1 MSEQNLDKDIVNQQD
16 GAEPVIL
23 RNELGGA
30 PDPNVVVDEA
40 DRTILLTKD
49 EAIIIEKE
57 PQFDIAPVN
66 RARKVY
72 TGMFGPVE
80 IGVLGAGMLAV
91 LGAVLLYVFFV
102 VPSNAEV
109 ESQRTRRQNLETEL
123 ASTREK
129 FGNIENV
136 EHRVGELIDSVN
148 SFESNYLPVPT
159 TGRTALYQ
167 RINGLINAY
176 SLVNSSGP
184 DYSPLEILDDKKAAG
199 NEEKSG
205 KSKFRSFFPGV
216 YVSMTV
222 EGPYPNLRRFIR
234 ELETGSEFVVVSA
247 VELEPSDSQEKQR
260 QDQGN
265 PTQAAPMESGFDPIT
280 LKPTAADPTTM
291 SAQAQANLPNSYRGK
306 THGAIVSLR
315 IEMAAYFR
323 RPSLEAVPADPA
335 QQQ

>member
-1 MSEQNLDKDIVNQQD
+1 MSHQNLDKDIVNQQD
-16 GAEPVIL
+16 GAEPAIL
-23 RNELGGA
+23 RNNLGGT

-40 DRTILLTKD
+40 DRTVLLTKD
-49 EAIIIEKE
+49 ETIVIEKG

-91 LGAVLLYVFFV
+91 LGAILLYVLFV

-109 ESQRTRRQNLETEL
+109 KSQRARRQNLETEL
-123 ASTREK
+123 ASAQEK

-136 EHRVGELIDSVN
+136 EHRVGELIDSVD
-148 SFESNYLPVPT
+148 SFESNYLPIPT

-199 NEEKSG
+199 NEDKSG
-205 KSKFRSFFPGV
+205 KSKFRSYFPGV

-222 EGPYPNLRRFIR
+222 EGPYANLRRFIR

-247 VELEPSDSQEKQR
+247 VELEPSDSQEKQSK
-260 QDQGN
+260 DQAD
-265 PTQAAPMESGFDPIT
+265 PTQAAAMESGFDP
-280 LKPTAADPTTM
+280 TTM
-291 SAQAQANLPNSYRGK
+291 PAQALPNLPNSYRGK

-323 RPSLEAVPADPA
+323 RPSLEAAPVDTG